1 MKENLTEAIVQDD
14 DVEELLDDGP
24 MDKQDKQDES
34 FLGASS
40 LGFGVSSPAPF
51 LSKNNSNFDSSSP
64 SMFKKSSSNS
74 AFNQGV
80 SPLTV

>member
-1 MKENLTEAIVQDD
+1 M
-14 DVEELLDDGP
+14 
-24 MDKQDKQDES
+24 
-34 FLGASS
+34 GASS
-40 LGFGVSSPAPF
+40 LGMGASSPAPF
-51 LSKNNSNFDSSSP
+51 LLAKNNSNLDSSSP